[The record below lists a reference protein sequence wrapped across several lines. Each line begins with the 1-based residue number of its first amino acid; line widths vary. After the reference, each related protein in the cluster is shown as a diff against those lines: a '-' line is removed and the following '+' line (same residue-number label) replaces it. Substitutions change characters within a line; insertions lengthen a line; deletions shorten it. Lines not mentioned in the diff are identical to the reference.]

1 MKIILKVTKIND
13 KITDIEGVMA
23 YNDSDSTYHTSLGT
37 ILNALKTIN
46 KDPNISFIAIYTGS
60 YKFEDCVWLSYKNP
74 SKNIHFLLRIV
85 DDKDISIVK
94 VSSSHTSIESLKGY
108 FIEEYKYLKCERNVR
123 YETCSVYGSLVE

>member
-1 MKIILKVTKIND
+1 MKIILKVTKING
-13 KITDIEGVMA
+13 KITDIEGIMA
-23 YNDSDSTYHTSLGT
+23 YNDSDSAYHTSLGT

-46 KDPNISFIAIYTGS
+46 KDPNVSFMEIYAGRH
-60 YKFEDCVWLSYKNP
+60 KFEDCIWLSYKNP